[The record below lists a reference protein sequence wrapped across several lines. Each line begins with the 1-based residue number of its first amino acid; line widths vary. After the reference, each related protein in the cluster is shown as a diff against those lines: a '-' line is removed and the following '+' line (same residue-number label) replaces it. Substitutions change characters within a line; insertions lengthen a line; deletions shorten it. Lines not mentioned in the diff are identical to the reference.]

1 MFLTPAD
8 TEKLLL
14 SVAGMVAR
22 DRLERGVLLNHPES
36 LALLSCWVMERARE
50 GATVERLMAD
60 GVHVLFTE
68 QVMPG
73 VPEMIPEM
81 QVEATFPDGRKLVP
95 LSRPIRPRIGPQV
108 ENPPPDPDHP
118 GALRLGEGAIPLNAG
133 RATRAVVVCND
144 GDRPVQIGS
153 HIHLADTNAALVF
166 TDPDDPDAVPDREL
180 VRGFRLDIPA
190 GTSLRL
196 QPGDDKPVTVVALA
210 GRGAVP
216 GIQVR
221 TTTRTPEEAPGE

>member
-1 MFLTPAD
+1 
-8 TEKLLL
+8 
-14 SVAGMVAR
+14 
-22 DRLERGVLLNHPES
+22 
-36 LALLSCWVMERARE
+36 
-50 GATVERLMAD
+50 
-60 GVHVLFTE
+60 
-68 QVMPG
+68 
-73 VPEMIPEM
+73 
-81 QVEATFPDGRKLVP
+81 
-95 LSRPIRPRIGPQV
+95 
-108 ENPPPDPDHP
+108 
-118 GALRLGEGAIPLNAG
+118 
-133 RATRAVVVCND
+133 VVVCND

-221 TTTRTPEEAPGE
+221 TTTRTPQEAPGE